1 MDDIIKQVNSTQALE
16 KISPFIRTTPLEK
29 SLYLSEIAG
38 QDIYLKLENQQV
50 TGAFKVRGAF
60 NKLQS
65 LTKEQQKHGVVTIST
80 GNHGIATA
88 YAGMILGISVKVC
101 IPESIPKSKLS
112 AIKHYDA
119 EPVLFGNIF
128 EERKAKAKEI
138 EKEEG
143 RTFIHSF
150 DDLKVIEGQGT
161 IGVEILR
168 QINKLDTFIAP
179 LSGGGLLSGIAIA
192 LKKIN
197 PSIRIIGVSQEL
209 GAAMHESIKM
219 GKLTEV
225 KELPTLASAISGNIG
240 QDNKYTF
247 QLVNKLVDEYVLV
260 SEKEIAE
267 GIKWMVRKHHM
278 ITEGG
283 AVVGVSALLSKKI
296 KVTGNTAVL
305 LTGCNIDYNLL
316 LEVLESK

>member
-1 MDDIIKQVNSTQALE
+1 
-16 KISPFIRTTPLEK
+16 
-29 SLYLSEIAG
+29 
-38 QDIYLKLENQQV
+38 
-50 TGAFKVRGAF
+50 
-60 NKLQS
+60 
-65 LTKEQQKHGVVTIST
+65 
-80 GNHGIATA
+80 
-88 YAGMILGISVKVC
+88 
-101 IPESIPKSKLS
+101 
-112 AIKHYDA
+112 
-119 EPVLFGNIF
+119 
-128 EERKAKAKEI
+128 
-138 EKEEG
+138 
-143 RTFIHSF
+143 
-150 DDLKVIEGQGT
+150 
-161 IGVEILR
+161 
-168 QINKLDTFIAP
+168 
-179 LSGGGLLSGIAIA
+179 
-192 LKKIN
+192 
-197 PSIRIIGVSQEL
+197 
-209 GAAMHESIKM
+209 M